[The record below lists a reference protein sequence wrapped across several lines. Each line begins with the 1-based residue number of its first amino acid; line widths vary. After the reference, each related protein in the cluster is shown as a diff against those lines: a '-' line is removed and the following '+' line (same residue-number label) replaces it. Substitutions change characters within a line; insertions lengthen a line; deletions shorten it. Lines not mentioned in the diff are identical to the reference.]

1 MKEILQLF
9 RRDAEH
15 AIPVGRDAAKYG
27 DLGTKPRILKDS
39 STSLASG
46 NGSASG
52 SASVVSSRQGTVSR
66 EGTATPPYS
75 SRPETAAR
83 KEDAIFGRR
92 W

>member
-15 AIPVGRDAAKYG
+15 AIPVGRDAVKYG

-46 NGSASG
+46 SG
-52 SASVVSSRQGTVSR
+52 SVVPSREKTASR
-66 EGTATPPYS
+66 EGTGTPPYS
-75 SRPETAAR
+75 RPESVAR

>member
-15 AIPVGRDAAKYG
+15 AIPVGRDAIKYG

-46 NGSASG
+46 
-52 SASVVSSRQGTVSR
+52 SASVVSSREGTASR
-66 EGTATPPYS
+66 ERTATPPYS
-75 SRPETAAR
+75 RPDSRAR
-83 KEDAIFGRR
+83 KEDAVFGRR